1 MPQHISPRLQRTRDR
16 HRPRIIRRDE
26 VVRSPVARRR
36 PALEADLVDFREFE
50 RGLVDG
56 GAVVVG
62 AGGQVVEDG
71 ALVAWRPG
79 VPEELHGLAGD
90 DGDVRFA
97 GLAGFVAD
105 DVAGLVA
112 VGGDL
117 RVGSF
122 VSVGWFGDGHGDGRR
137 TKPESSA
144 VVLHPATAGGLDW

>member
-1 MPQHISPRLQRTRDR
+1 MPQHVRASFQRRRNR
-16 HRPRIIRRDE
+16 HRPRVVRRDE
-26 VVRSPVARRR
+26 IVRAPVARRG
-36 PALEADLVDFREFE
+36 PTLEADLVDFREFE

-62 AGGQVVEDG
+62 AGSQVVEDG

-97 GLAGFVAD
+97 WLSGFVAD
-105 DVAGLVA
+105 DVAGLIA

-117 RVGSF
+117 GGF
-122 VSVGWFGDGHGDGRR
+122 GLVGWR
-137 TKPESSA
+137 
-144 VVLHPATAGGLDW
+144 